1 MSEPGATPPP
11 APEMRRGIRLYPHQ
25 WVGIPILALL
35 PLLALLGVFGKTRD
49 ARTSTGPVLE
59 IRAEYPAR
67 MRYKMLDDVA
77 VRVGNRSGAPLDSVT
92 VHFEESHLAGFS
104 NVTFTPQA
112 SEVYRVTLGRLDPGE
127 ERAVAVEVQAERY
140 GRWTGAI
147 VAATGNDTAAVEVST
162 LVFP

>member
-1 MSEPGATPPP
+1 MSGSKPAPPP
-11 APEMRRGIRLYPHQ
+11 APGMRRHIRLYPHQ

-35 PLLALLGVFGKTRD
+35 PVLAVLGVFGQTGD

-59 IRAEYPAR
+59 IRAEYPSR
-67 MRYKMLDDVA
+67 MRYKTLGDIA
-77 VRVGNRSGAPLDSVT
+77 VRVGNRSGTPLDSVI
-92 VHFEESHLAGFS
+92 VNLEESHLAGFS

-112 SEVYRVTLGRLDPGE
+112 NEAHRVTLGRLDPGE
-127 ERAVAVEVQAERY
+127 EGSVAVEVTAERY

-147 VAATGNDTAAVEVST
+147 VAAAGSDTAAVEVST